1 MTPSQKLT
9 LKEIRA
15 VLGAAIAETHTE
27 WEAEVAAHTLMGD
40 PWPEGYVESMALD
53 LQDFGVTC
61 QQVAELLATF
71 IQITQSR
78 DRLEDRAEQAGLLL
92 EELGS
97 ASSVTDRWTIETP
110 RQWMR
115 LKEKEV
121 AVIRQAIAYLARV
134 HEVANASLSEE
145 IADVLALHL
154 TDDAPSPTSDV
165 SKLKSRRAERRLRLQ
180 RRPASRGGVIGAIDV
195 GDPGELQET
204 VVDEYRELL
213 TLARLAWGKLYH
225 VANSL
230 NTGAVVEVMTESA
243 FRAAGHPQILLEMKQ
258 EVQKLADEMQLR
270 VVYKEPDG
278 KTTFFEAEPKK
289 FEDSWHMVA
298 VGGKAKDKN
307 WEYKKQK
314 AAPVTEIDLKEAAQ
328 HVGGLNTKKKRA
340 AFYEM
345 LDEYPKQPRG
355 AFYVIDEDPDERR
368 VAGKQGF
375 VPNASHMEEASEE
388 LAHQLMWEMIF

>member
-9 LKEIRA
+9 LKQIRA
-15 VLGAAIAETHTE
+15 VLGAAISETHTE
-27 WEAEVAAHTLMGD
+27 WEAEVAAHTLMGQ

-53 LQDFGVTC
+53 LQDFGLVC
-61 QQVAELLATF
+61 HQVAGLLNYFLEA
-71 IQITQSR
+71 TQSR
-78 DRLEDRAEQAGLLL
+78 QRLEDRAEMAGILL
-92 EELGS
+92 EELGTS
-97 ASSVTDRWTIETP
+97 PRLTERWTIEEP

-115 LKEKEV
+115 LKDTEV
-121 AVIRQAIAYLARV
+121 AVIRQAIRGLDKA
-134 HEVANASLSEE
+134 HQVANASLAEE

-154 TDDAPSPTSDV
+154 TEDAPSPTSDV

-195 GDPGELQET
+195 GDPGEMQET
-204 VVDEYRELL
+204 VVAEYRQLL
-213 TLARLAWGKLYH
+213 NLARLSWGNLYH

-230 NTGAVVEVMTESA
+230 NTGTVVEVMTERA
-243 FRAAGHPQILLEMKQ
+243 FREASHPQINKELRQ
-258 EVQKLADEMQLR
+258 EVQKLANDMQIR

-278 KTTFFEAEPKK
+278 KTVFFEAEPKK
-289 FEDSWHMVA
+289 FEDSWDMVV
-298 VGGKAKDKN
+298 VGGKAKHKD

-314 AAPVTEIDLKEAAQ
+314 LAPVTVIDIKEAAQ

-345 LDEYPKQPRG
+345 LDEYPKQ
-355 AFYVIDEDPDERR
+355 RR
-368 VAGKQGF
+368 VAGKRSYK
-375 VPNASHMEEASEE
+375 PNASHMEEASEE